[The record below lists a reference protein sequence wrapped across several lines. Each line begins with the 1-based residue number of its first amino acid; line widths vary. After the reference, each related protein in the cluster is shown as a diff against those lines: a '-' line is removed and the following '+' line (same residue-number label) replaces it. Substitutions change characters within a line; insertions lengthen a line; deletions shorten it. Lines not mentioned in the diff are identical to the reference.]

1 MGKVK
6 PTVRQK
12 GRKASRGLATE
23 PAEAPYHLLEER
35 SEVLRRLWEMSS
47 EGIFVLRN
55 GRVKEC
61 NHFLATRAG
70 YAMDEIEGT
79 CFASF
84 FDRKSIPAVEA
95 VCGQTTRGHEMMSL
109 PKALLVCK
117 NGSSIEVQ
125 LKACACL
132 FGGKPAVLV
141 TLRATDSQPSEDSWD
156 ADLDDFF
163 VSEESPSILQ
173 RVI

>member
-1 MGKVK
+1 MGAA
-6 PTVRQK
+6 VRHR
-12 GRKASRGLATE
+12 RKKAPRHVMA
-23 PAEAPYHLLEER
+23 PAEPPRPLLDER
-35 SEVLRRLWEMSS
+35 SEMLGRILDMSS
-47 EGIFVLRN
+47 EGIFVVQN

-84 FDRKSIPAVEA
+84 FDRESIPAVEA
-95 VCGQTTRGHEMMSL
+95 VCRQITLGQEMMSL

-125 LKACACL
+125 LKACACR
-132 FGGKPAVLV
+132 FGGEPAVLM
-141 TLRATDSQPSEDSWD
+141 TLSALCGEASDDSWG
-156 ADLDDFF
+156 ADLEDFF
-163 VSEESPSILQ
+163 VSEESPFTLQ
-173 RVI
+173 RAI